1 MRAGDIMR
9 KLGILLGVN
18 FKLAIM
24 KPTLISMGYLMLIPI
39 IHGISNLEVKYV
51 AEVLEKF
58 VSVIGII
65 LIVPLCSP
73 ELNSQNVKE
82 SIYGRVFTYGKVI
95 AIRIFMAVIML
106 CFLISFFS
114 IILMILHCEFP
125 IGLYIIG
132 TLITAGT
139 IGMIGLTMTIFSNN
153 LISGYVF
160 SVSYFLICW
169 TGIINEDNPVY
180 LFSMVNNRLQ
190 QKGILLIVIAL
201 CIVVSSIRLYQ
212 KNNNYEFC

>member
-1 MRAGDIMR
+1 MR